1 MIIAIIL
8 GVMSHKVLFSRNLVA
23 TSLIKNG
30 VFAHV
35 RHPMYLSVLLVYIAL
50 IVLTMSL
57 VSIITW
63 VIIFIFFNK
72 MVTYE
77 EQDLEKIVA
86 QEYLEYKKK
95 VPKWIPRLSS
105 AKFKKF

>member
-1 MIIAIIL
+1 
-8 GVMSHKVLFSRNLVA
+8 
-23 TSLIKNG
+23 
-30 VFAHV
+30 
-35 RHPMYLSVLLVYIAL
+35 MYLSVLLAYIAL

-77 EQDLEKIVA
+77 EQDLERIVG

-95 VPKWIPRLSS
+95 YQSG
-105 AKFKKF
+105 FQD

>member
-8 GVMSHKVLFSRNLVA
+8 GVMSHKVLFSRNLVV

-63 VIIFIFFNK
+63 VIIFIFF
-72 MVTYE
+72 
-77 EQDLEKIVA
+77 
-86 QEYLEYKKK
+86 
-95 VPKWIPRLSS
+95 
-105 AKFKKF
+105 